1 MNGKTGKG
9 SAYGW
14 LFQRITGLF
23 LAFFLILH
31 TQVLHFTKQWKIDF
45 NVVTQRMDSIGW
57 VIFYFI
63 FVPALLFHA
72 LNGVWQVVHDYRPK
86 AGMAKTVKTLL
97 WVVGIAVSAWGY
109 YLIATFSKG
118 A

>member
-31 TQVLHFTKQWKIDF
+31 TQMLHFTKDWKIDF
-45 NVVTQRMDSIGW
+45 NVVTQRLDSTGW
-57 VIFYFI
+57 VIFYAI
-63 FVPALLFHA
+63 FVPAELFHA
-72 LNGVWQVVHDYRPK
+72 FNVVCQVVHDYRPSVGTGRAVK
-86 AGMAKTVKTLL
+86 AFF
-97 WVVGIAVSAWGY
+97 WVLGLAISAWGY

>member
-57 VIFYFI
+57 VIFYAI

-86 AGMAKTVKTLL
+86 EGIAKTVKALL
-97 WVVGIAVSAWGY
+97 WVLGIAVSAWGY

>member
-1 MNGKTGKG
+1 MNGKAGKG

-14 LFQRITGLF
+14 LFQRITGIF

-31 TQVLHFTKQWKIDF
+31 IQALHFTSDWKVDF
-45 NVVTQRMDSIGW
+45 SLVTQRLESTLW
-57 VIFYFI
+57 VIFYVI
-63 FVPALLFHA
+63 FVPALLFHGF
-72 LNGVWQVVHDYRPK
+72 NGVWQVVHDYRPK
-86 AGMAKTVKTLL
+86 AGTVKAVKAVL
-97 WVVGIAVSAWGY
+97 WVLGIVISVWGY

>member
-31 TQVLHFTKQWKIDF
+31 TQMLHFTKDWKIDF
-45 NVVTQRMDSIGW
+45 NVVTQRLDSTGW
-57 VIFYFI
+57 VIFYAI
-63 FVPALLFHA
+63 FVPAVLFHA
-72 LNGVWQVVHDYRPK
+72 FNGVWQVVHDYRPGLGTAK
-86 AGMAKTVKTLL
+86 AVKALF
-97 WVVGIAVSAWGY
+97 WVLGLAISAWGY